1 MLAIVVGGIGA
12 APARAQ
18 DAPSIFDEQDAQLW
32 IQFNSQVPVSPRW
45 TLVFEAQPRW
55 NQNFTHFDQAVFRT
69 GGVTRLSSAVQ
80 LGAAYAF
87 IPRNTVIGLV
97 YEHQSYQ
104 QVQFRLPRLG
114 TWTPQVRVR
123 QDQRYLP
130 AWGDASHRTRQQVRV
145 TRPLPRRP
153 DVTLVLYEESFVNL
167 DDTVRGPARGIDQF
181 RMYSGLQRPITK
193 DLSVEL
199 GYMWQEVFEL
209 GARPHR
215 RNHNAML
222 QFQFRPRGGGG
233 RAPAPMPRPMQAPA
247 SASEHAS

>member
-1 MLAIVVGGIGA
+1 MLAIVVGVIVGT
-12 APARAQ
+12 PALGQ
-18 DAPSIFDEQDAQLW
+18 DVPTIFDEQDAQLW
-32 IQFNSQVPVSPRW
+32 IQFNSQVPVARTW

-55 NQNFTHFDQAVFRT
+55 NQNFTHFDQAVLRT
-69 GGVTRLSSAVQ
+69 GVVRRLSPAVQ
-80 LGAAYAF
+80 VGAAYAF

-97 YEHQSYQ
+97 YEQQSYQ
-104 QVQFRLPRLG
+104 QVQFLLPRLG
-114 TWTPQVRVR
+114 TWRPQVRVR
-123 QDQRYLP
+123 QDQRYLA

-153 DVTLVLYEESFVNL
+153 DVTLVFYEESFVNL

-222 QFQFRPRGGGG
+222 QFQFRPRGLGG
-233 RAPAPMPRPMQAPA
+233 PAQTPTPRPMVVPA
-247 SASEHAS
+247 AGGGDVS